1 MASYIYFDKTWDDL
15 DFSDSNILAAVLRE
29 EKICKEF
36 VKIILN
42 IDIEE
47 IEIDDNKKNASDW
60 LDDVIYGYR
69 AVVTEKE
76 TKRKILLLING
87 GEANNLLL
95 KARFFQHKLDK
106 DSGIRNGQTDEYDE
120 SYIVFI
126 NRFDKIGMGL
136 PVYTRK
142 IIFEECPNY
151 NYDDRTNVI
160 IFNASA
166 YEKVNDPRLK
176 ALLKYYC
183 FSIPCDE
190 FTKKI
195 DNTVF
200 SIKINQTLEANYCS
214 IYYDFE
220 ETRFEMSRNYD
231 CSCAKRM
238 IIGNK
243 MSYEQIAEILKLSL
257 SDVEKL
263 AEEVKEEKDGT
274 KISNFNL

>member
-47 IEIDDNKKNASDW
+47 IEIDDNKKTASDW

-106 DSGIRNGQTDEYDE
+106 DSGIRNGQTDEYDG

-126 NRFDKIGMGL
+126 NRFDKIGMGC

-142 IIFEECPNY
+142 IFFEECPDY
-151 NYDDRTNVI
+151 NYDDRSNMI

-176 ALLKYYC
+176 ALLKYFC

-190 FTKKI
+190 FTKRINNFVSCIKI
-195 DNTVF
+195 D
-200 SIKINQTLEANYCS
+200 KKLEANYCS
-214 IYYDFE
+214 IYYECE
-220 ETRFEMSRNYD
+220 EARFEMSRNYNL
-231 CSCAKRM
+231 SCAKKM
-238 IIGNK
+238 IIDNT

-257 SDVEKL
+257 SDVENL
-263 AEEVKEEKDGT
+263 AEKIKKGEVDDDEEDDD
-274 KISNFNL
+274 